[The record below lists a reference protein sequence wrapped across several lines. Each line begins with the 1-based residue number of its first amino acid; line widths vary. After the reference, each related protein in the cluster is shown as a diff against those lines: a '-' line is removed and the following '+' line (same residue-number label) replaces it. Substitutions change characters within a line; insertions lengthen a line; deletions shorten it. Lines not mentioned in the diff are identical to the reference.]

1 VHEWVK
7 ETPLM
12 KAIAKE
18 LNQSIDQLTHWLPL
32 ALIKAGGAK
41 INQNTLINLD

>member
-1 VHEWVK
+1 VHEWIK

-18 LNQSIDQLTHWLPL
+18 LNQSIDQLADWLPL

-41 INQNTLINLD
+41 INQNMLINLD